1 MTNSN
6 ETDHTSDPTSENAT
20 QDDQINTEE
29 TSVDSSAEDNDALAE
44 LRDQLAAAQQKADEN
59 WDIALRAKAETD
71 NVRRRATID
80 VENAH
85 KYSVE
90 KLVNEFL
97 PVKDSLELG
106 LNASE
111 TAEVASLVEGMD
123 LTLKMFETALEKCG
137 VSMIDPKG
145 EAFDPEKHQA
155 MTMIEDANHESGTV
169 VDVMQKGYTLNERL
183 IRPAMV
189 VVAK

>member
-1 MTNSN
+1 MVNSN
-6 ETDHTSDPTSENAT
+6 DTDHTPEEKPDMDAVATEQASDDN
-20 QDDQINTEE
+20 EE
-29 TSVDSSAEDNDALAE
+29 EQAPVEQNE
-44 LRDQLAAAQQKADEN
+44 LELLKEELAAAQAKADEN
-59 WDIALRAKAETD
+59 WDLALRAKAETD
-71 NVRRRATID
+71 NARRRATID

-111 TAEVASLVEGMD
+111 NADVASLAEGMD
-123 LTLKMFETALEKCG
+123 LTLKMFESALAKCG
-137 VSMIDPKG
+137 VTMVDPKG

-155 MTMIEDANHESGTV
+155 MTMIEDANTESGKV
-169 VDVMQKGYTLNERL
+169 IDVMQKGYLLNERL